1 MIDYFP
7 QHAELIARR
16 WPAVL
21 ACLQEQDVNSVPA
34 ELVEGLS
41 STLAINGIQ
50 LTSRHDRIRE
60 AERIA
65 AMSSAK
71 EPELTLYGTGLG
83 DVPRVLLKR
92 KRLRRL
98 NIKIMNSAI
107 FALVLHLTE
116 QLDWLSDPRV
126 NLLLAEENELV
137 MLPFLFLSSELELA
151 DESSSKIRDRVL
163 IQSRYESLNSVFEQE
178 WIFQRF
184 NENFDLLRQDFDVKD
199 LFGVAQGR
207 EAYILATGP
216 TLATHFTRLKQIR
229 DRAERP
235 LFICVDTALR
245 PLLEHGIKPDIVV
258 TIDRNIHHGILN
270 PDWSADITL
279 VYNPMVNNA
288 VLSSWK
294 GKRYGAYEALHMYTE
309 LNNKLPRASLYAGGS
324 VIHPATDLAVRMGS
338 GKITLFGADFAYPG
352 GKTHTG
358 WDDGVLGGR
367 ACYGH
372 RTVPN
377 GYGQPVRTLLTF
389 SIYLNYMELYI
400 MNHPDVEFRNSS
412 REGARI
418 LGTTY
423 HEEFAG

>member
-71 EPELTLYGTGLG
+71 EPE
-83 DVPRVLLKR
+83 
-92 KRLRRL
+92 
-98 NIKIMNSAI
+98 IKIMNSAI

-151 DESSSKIRDRVL
+151 DESSAKIRDRVL
-163 IQSRYESLNSVFEQE
+163 IQSRYESLNSEFEQE

-184 NENFDLLRQDFDVKD
+184 HENFDLLRQDLDVRD

-216 TLATHFTRLKQIR
+216 TLATHLPRLKQIR

-245 PLLEHGIKPDIVV
+245 PLLEQGIKPDIVV

-279 VYNPMVNNA
+279 VYNPMVNNS

-338 GKITLFGADFAYPG
+338 SKITLFGADFSYPG

-377 GYGQPVRTLLTF
+377 GHGQPVRTLLTF
-389 SIYLNYMELYI
+389 SIYLNYIQLLSNFIIINDLILFLKLNKCGHYSFSLYGKKL
-400 MNHPDVEFRNSS
+400 R
-412 REGARI
+412 
-418 LGTTY
+418 L
-423 HEEFAG
+423 

>member
-1 MIDYFP
+1 MTNYFS

-21 ACLQEQDVNSVPA
+21 PHLLAQDIEQVPA

-41 STLAINGIQ
+41 STLSINGIQ
-50 LTSRHDRIRE
+50 LTSRHDRVRE

-65 AMSSAK
+65 AIS
-71 EPELTLYGTGLG
+71 PTGTTVLTLYGTGLG

-92 KRLRRL
+92 KRLRQL
-98 NIKIMNSAI
+98 NVKVLNLAV
-107 FALVLHLTE
+107 FTLVLHLTE
-116 QLDWLSDPRV
+116 QLDWLADPRV
-126 NLLLAEENELV
+126 QLLLPEENELV

-151 DESSSKIRDRVL
+151 DESSAKLRDRVL
-163 IQSRYESLNSVFEQE
+163 IQSRYESLNSHFEQE
-178 WIFQRF
+178 WIFKRF
-184 NENFDLLRQDFDVKD
+184 NENFDLLRQDLDVKD

-216 TLATHFTRLKQIR
+216 TLATHFTQLKQIR
-229 DRAERP
+229 DQVERP

-245 PLLEHGIKPDIVV
+245 PLLEQGIKPDIVV
-258 TIDRNIHHGILN
+258 TIDRDIHLGILN
-270 PDWSADITL
+270 PDWSADIPL
-279 VYNPMVNNA
+279 VYNPMGINA

-294 GKRYGAYEALHMYTE
+294 GPRYGAYEALHMYTE

-338 GKITLFGADFAYPG
+338 SKITLFGADFSYPG
-352 GKTHTG
+352 DKTHTG

-367 ACYGH
+367 ACYGR

-377 GYGQPVRTLLTF
+377 GHGQQVRTLLTF
-389 SIYLNYMELYI
+389 CIYLNYMEVYI

-423 HEEFAG
+423 NEEFAG

>member
-71 EPELTLYGTGLG
+71 EPELTMYGTGLG

-137 MLPFLFLSSELELA
+137 MSPFLFLSAELELA
-151 DESSSKIRDRVL
+151 DERSAKIRDRVL
-163 IQSRYESLNSVFEQE
+163 IQSRREDLNGEFEDAWVFK
-178 WIFQRF
+178 RF
-184 NENFDLLRQDFDVKD
+184 DENLALLRQDQDVAA
-199 LFGVAQGR
+199 LFGTMKGR
-207 EAYILATGP
+207 EAYVLATGP
-216 TLATHFTRLKQIR
+216 TLAGHFTRLKQVR
-229 DRAERP
+229 ERADRP
-235 LFICVDTALR
+235 LYICVDTALR
-245 PLLEHGIKPDIVV
+245 PLLEYGIKPDIVV
-258 TIDRNIHHGILN
+258 TVDRNIHSGILH
-270 PDWSADITL
+270 PDWSHDIKL
-279 VYNPMVNNA
+279 VYIPMVDNG
-288 VLSSWK
+288 VLASWQ
-294 GKRYGAYEALHMYTE
+294 GPRYGAYEALDTYAR
-309 LNNKLPRASLYAGGS
+309 LSRKLRRASLFTGGS
-324 VIHPATDLAVRMGS
+324 VIHPATDLAVKMGA
-338 GKITLFGADFAYPG
+338 GQVTLFGADFSYPG
-352 GKTHTG
+352 DKSHTG
-358 WDDGVLGGR
+358 WDDGVLGGY
-367 ACYGH
+367 ACYGR

-377 GYGQPVRTLLTF
+377 GHGQPVRTLLSF
-389 SIYLNYMELYI
+389 CIYLNYMELYI
-400 MNHPDVEFRNSS
+400 KTHPEVVFKNSS

-418 LGTTY
+418 LGTRY